1 MIPIIIFIGIAISTH
16 DPLKILFKLMT
27 GTVNGDPLKS
37 FKQHLKILK
46 DHLQEPLSDLKDL
59 TINI

>member
-1 MIPIIIFIGIAISTH
+1 MIPIIIFIGIAMSTH
-16 DPLKILFKLMT
+16 DPLKILIKLMT

-37 FKQHLKILK
+37 FEQHLKILK
-46 DHLQEPLSDLKDL
+46 DHLQEPPPDLDDL